1 LKMKNN
7 FRKEKTLLPVLMMIS
22 RKQKK
27 WFLNNYIFI
36 EILENSSLLT
46 SDWPRHFEFFFFL
59 FLILIFIPWQY
70 VAITVDMYFHL

>member
-36 EILENSSLLT
+36 EIFPPHQ
-46 SDWPRHFEFFFFL
+46 WPRHFEFFFFL
-59 FLILIFIPWQY
+59 FLILVFIPWQY
-70 VAITVDMYFHL
+70 VTITVDMYFHL